1 MSGQLKN
8 KKLSEISQPGSKSW
22 FLDASPWY
30 KMMRATAP
38 VFHSL
43 RMGMWH
49 VFLYSDVERVLT
61 QFSTYSSQW
70 GYVERNASSV
80 VPTLAGSMITTDP
93 PLHTK
98 LRKIVSKSFTPS
110 SIGALEPRIKEI
122 ANQFLTGSKNGIMDF
137 ISEFSE
143 PLPVTV
149 IAEMLGIPPKDRVKF
164 KWWSDLVIGSAN
176 PETLERDSAEFS
188 HYLSAIIA
196 ERKKHPTEDLISSIV
211 ASEIDGE
218 KLSPQEAVSFCV
230 LLLVAGNETTTNLLG
245 NAIRLF
251 AKYDSLKQLHEK
263 PSMISSAIE
272 EVLRFASPVRGMF
285 RVSVKESELSGRKIP
300 IGQSLIA
307 WIASANRDEKKFP
320 DADSFDIVRT
330 PNHHIAF
337 GHGIHLCLGAPLA
350 RLESKVALQLLA
362 EKYSGVKLKVPDAQL
377 TPVRS
382 TVVGG
387 VQHLPVEF
395 TR

>member
-1 MSGQLKN
+1 M
-8 KKLSEISQPGSKSW
+8 
-22 FLDASPWY
+22 
-30 KMMRATAP
+30 
-38 VFHSL
+38 
-43 RMGMWH
+43 
-49 VFLYSDVERVLT
+49 
-61 QFSTYSSQW
+61 
-70 GYVERNASSV
+70 
-80 VPTLAGSMITTDP
+80 
-93 PLHTK
+93 
-98 LRKIVSKSFTPS
+98 
-110 SIGALEPRIKEI
+110 
-122 ANQFLTGSKNGIMDF
+122 
-137 ISEFSE
+137 
-143 PLPVTV
+143 
-149 IAEMLGIPPKDRVKF
+149 
-164 KWWSDLVIGSAN
+164 
-176 PETLERDSAEFS
+176 
-188 HYLSAIIA
+188 
-196 ERKKHPTEDLISSIV
+196 
-211 ASEIDGE
+211 
-218 KLSPQEAVSFCV
+218 V

-300 IGQSLIA
+300 IGQSLIV